1 MPAPEHPSQT
11 DESQP
16 ANAPESLPAWQQP
29 PAASPL
35 GYHPHPQKAW
45 NSPVGQQ
52 APSWFPPQKGQQK
65 SKAWLWALLG
75 ALGAVA
81 LALGSFML
89 FKTGSDP
96 LRTLEEFP
104 IESYL
109 RNPEAVLGS
118 RFRAELI
125 LDADLGAEL
134 GKGRIFSFRSQS
146 TGRLLPILIQDNIG
160 QSVFDKG
167 QRYQLELEVRA
178 GGVIYA
184 NSCRKS

>member
-1 MPAPEHPSQT
+1 MSTPKHPYSTDDSQPVPAPECSPV
-11 DESQP
+11 
-16 ANAPESLPAWQQP
+16 WQQ
-29 PAASPL
+29 AAP
-35 GYHPHPQKAW
+35 GYQHHPQQAW

-52 APSWFPPQKGQQK
+52 QGSAWYPPQQDQQK
-65 SKAWLWALLG
+65 RKAWLWALTG
-75 ALGAVA
+75 AFGAVA
-81 LALGSFML
+81 LAIGCFYL

-109 RNPEAVLGS
+109 RNHESVLGS
-118 RFRAELI
+118 RFRAELV
-125 LDADLGAEL
+125 LDADLGGEL
-134 GKGRIFSFRSQS
+134 GKGRMFSFRNQS
-146 TGRLLPILIQDNIG
+146 TGRILPILIPDNIG

>member
-1 MPAPEHPSQT
+1 MAAPNHPYDT

-16 ANAPESLPAWQQP
+16 ASEPEPQPAWQQP
-29 PAASPL
+29 PAAPPL
-35 GYHPHPQKAW
+35 EYQPHSQQAW

-52 APSWFPPQKGQQK
+52 SPVWYPSHHGEQKN
-65 SKAWLWALLG
+65 KAWLWALLG
-75 ALGAVA
+75 AFGAVA
-81 LALGSFML
+81 LAIGAFIL

-104 IESYL
+104 VEAYL
-109 RNPEAVLGS
+109 HNHEAVLGS
-118 RFRAELI
+118 RFKAELI
-125 LDADLGAEL
+125 LDADLGGQL
-134 GKGRIFSFRSQS
+134 GKGRLFSFRSPS
-146 TGRLLPILIQDNIG
+146 TGRILPILISGSID

-167 QRYQLELEVRA
+167 QRYQFELEVRS